1 MAQFLVKVADEQGH
15 LRQQVEHGYSEAEV
29 HDRFT
34 QQGYLVYWV
43 KPRTLLSTGGGQF
56 GRRGR
61 LRQSTFLI
69 FNQQFLTL
77 IKAGLP
83 ILTALDLLIK
93 RQRDKALLQLLEN
106 VRERVRG
113 GELLSDAFAAQQVF
127 PKMYTTTL
135 LAGEK
140 SGNMEEVLGRY
151 ISYQR
156 MVQTFRK
163 KLLVSLVYPALL
175 VSVVTLMLI
184 FLITYVVPKFAD
196 LFNNLGAQL
205 PAITVFMLSLGL
217 NAQKYAWVVL
227 LVGAAAIFL
236 LWRWKHSDQ
245 GAQRIDRFLLSL
257 PLIGEIRLK
266 YQVAN
271 FSRILGTLLQGGL
284 PLVPAMETAGESMSS
299 RQMLNGVTAAAERV
313 KEGQS
318 LAHSLEAQ
326 KLFPDLAVEMLEVGE
341 STGALPAMLASVA
354 EFYEEDVQTALS
366 AAMALIEPMIL
377 IIMAVFVGG
386 ILISLYMPIFT
397 LGTGD
402 RSRRTG
408 TRARYRAALSLR
420 IRRSERFPVA
430 PRSVREDP
438 CAPDVP
444 L

>member
-43 KPRTLLSTGGGQF
+43 KPRTILSRGGGQQ
-56 GRRGR
+56 GK

-93 RQRDKALLQLLEN
+93 RQRDKSLLRLLED
-106 VRERVRG
+106 VRERVKG

-135 LAGEK
+135 MAGEK
-140 SGNMEEVLGRY
+140 SGSMEEVLGRY
-151 ISYQR
+151 ITYQR

-175 VSVVTLMLI
+175 VTMVTVMLI
-184 FLITYVVPKFAD
+184 FLITYVVPKFAE
-196 LFNNLGAQL
+196 LFDNLGAQL
-205 PAITVFMLSLGL
+205 PAMTVFMLSIGL
-217 NAQKYAWVVL
+217 NAQKYAWIVLVVAAVATVL
-227 LVGAAAIFL
+227 LL
-236 LWRWKHSDQ
+236 RWKQSDR
-245 GAQRIDRFLLSL
+245 GAERIDRFLLSL

-271 FSRILGTLLQGGL
+271 FSRILATLLQGGL
-284 PLVPAMETAGESMSS
+284 PLVPAMETAGASMSS
-299 RQMLNGVTAAAERV
+299 RQMLKGVTAAAERV
-313 KEGQS
+313 REGQS
-318 LAHSLEAQ
+318 LAHSLEDQ

-341 STGALPAMLASVA
+341 STGALPAMLSSVA

-366 AAMALIEPMIL
+366 AAMALIEPVIL

-397 LGTGD
+397 LGAG
-402 RSRRTG
+402 
-408 TRARYRAALSLR
+408 
-420 IRRSERFPVA
+420 VH
-430 PRSVREDP
+430 
-438 CAPDVP
+438 
-444 L
+444 